1 MQLFEAGIMKISSIL
16 DISGCRKKLSAHDKN
31 SALEIMAELLSQN
44 PAAKNVSS
52 DDLLKGMLARE
63 DLGTTGLGNGIAIP
77 HCRLEGMK
85 GFALALSVCSKGVPW
100 NSMDGRSVHIV
111 AAIAGPVEET
121 DDHLRLLAGAARVL
135 SNSKARYE
143 LLNSE
148 TEFAMHESFL
158 YHLSPVT
165 SRHKR
170 KCRKKLMIMVLQ
182 EEKTYN
188 DVMELFLEMGMEGA
202 VTVSS
207 DMMGPMLSN
216 VPIFAD
222 FMDVL
227 GRSRPEPRLLF
238 VLVPETEV
246 DSTVSAVEGITGD
259 LENHRGACII
269 VIDTVSVRGSLETL

>member
-1 MQLFEAGIMKISSIL
+1 MNISSIL
-16 DISGCRKKLSAHDKN
+16 DISGCRKKLAAGDRN
-31 SALEIMAELLSQN
+31 SAIEIMAGLLAEN
-44 PAAKNVSS
+44 RAAKNVTREA
-52 DDLLKGMLARE
+52 LLKGMLERE
-63 DLGTTGLGNGIAIP
+63 TLGTTGLGNGVAIP

-85 GFALALSVCSKGVPW
+85 GFALALSVCHKGIPW
-100 NSMDGRSVHIV
+100 NSMDGRSVHII

-135 SNSKARYE
+135 SNGKARYE
-143 LLNSE
+143 ILNSE

-165 SRHKR
+165 SKQSR

-202 VTVSS
+202 VTVKS

-238 VLVPETEV
+238 VLVPETDV
-246 DSTVSAVEGITGD
+246 DSTVSAIEGITGD
-259 LENHRGACII
+259 LETHRGACII